1 MRISSRLAIGLLA
14 AAGVVAISLSGG
26 AGAQAPIP
34 AGPLKI
40 AILDMNDCWNTDKS
54 GQAKALQGLLTE
66 ARNKL
71 NAELVDLQAELT
83 KKTDQLK
90 AMQPGEG
97 LYTKLAMDY
106 TMLEHRL
113 KVTREL
119 GQRGLVDLQAK
130 YRNDLYVAARKM
142 ASTVALEEKIDLVLR
157 GDDGAFEEEG
167 SRTEMASQKNLLRAV
182 LFYQPALD
190 ITPVVLKRLNDEFK
204 AKEKAAGALCPTCKL
219 AGVDGKCPKCGGAL
233 KNGN

>member
-1 MRISSRLAIGLLA
+1 MLTSSRLAIGLIA
-14 AAGVVAISLSGG
+14 AAAVAVLSLSGG
-26 AGAQAPIP
+26 AGAQVAVP
-34 AGPLKI
+34 AGPIRI
-40 AILDMNDCWNTDKS
+40 AILDMNDCWNTEKS
-54 GQAKALQGLLTE
+54 AHAKALQGLLSD

-71 NAELVDLQAELT
+71 NSELVDLQAELT
-83 KKTDQLK
+83 KKADQLK

-97 LYTKLAMDY
+97 LYTKLAMDF

-119 GQRGLVDLQAK
+119 GQRGLVDLQSK

-142 ASTVALEEKIDLVLR
+142 ASTIAVEEKIDLVLR

-167 SRTEMASQKNLLRAV
+167 KGTEMSSQKNLLRAV
-182 LFYQPALD
+182 LYHQPALD
-190 ITPVVLKRLNDEFK
+190 ITPAVLKRLNEDFK
-204 AKEKAAGALCPTCKL
+204 AKEKAAGAKCPTCNL
-219 AGVDGKCPKCGGAL
+219 AGVNGACPKCGGPL